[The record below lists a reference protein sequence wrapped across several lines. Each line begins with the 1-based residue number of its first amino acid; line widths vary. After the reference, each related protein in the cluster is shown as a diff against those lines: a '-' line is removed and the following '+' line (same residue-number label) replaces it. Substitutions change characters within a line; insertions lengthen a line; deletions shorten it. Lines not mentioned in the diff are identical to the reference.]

1 MSEYDTYVT
10 YRNATD
16 QIRERV
22 QSTERA
28 RMAGP
33 RRSSRTPGRRALARR
48 LHSIAD
54 LLEG

>member
-1 MSEYDTYVT
+1 MAEYDTYVT

-22 QSTERA
+22 QRTERA
-28 RMAGP
+28 RLAGP
-33 RRSSRTPGRRALARR
+33 RRNPGRRALARR